1 MVIISF
7 VSEEIAAKD
16 VREVYQVLTSSG
28 LRSITKSF
36 ARLYIINLLY
46 HETQGLTSTMIYCQY
61 KKDLV
66 EQDVPEEMTRSRSNI
81 IDHLNDLEAEG
92 LIEKGIFKQYIL
104 TEKGRRIYE
113 ITLDLARE
121 LEAEKALG
129 VTASVSQGAKTAK

>member
-1 MVIISF
+1 M
-7 VSEEIAAKD
+7 SEESAEKE

-46 HETQGLTSTMIYCQY
+46 NESHGLTSTMIYCQY
-61 KKDLV
+61 KKDLT

-104 TEKGRRIYE
+104 TEKGRKIYE
-113 ITLDLARE
+113 ITVDLAKE
-121 LEAEKALG
+121 LETEKALG
-129 VTASVSQGAKTAK
+129 VTTSISQGAKTAK